1 MKAVLFLGKIITHYN
16 FLAFRC
22 MLSNNRYCPKYLR
35 SEVYLPP
42 HKAYRPMHIF
52 LSYQMPIRGGTIIAD
67 ASVVLNVPIVLVHKL
82 N

>member
-16 FLAFRC
+16 FLVF
-22 MLSNNRYCPKYLR
+22 RYCPKYLR

-52 LSYQMPIRGGTIIAD
+52 LAYQMPIRCGTIIAD
-67 ASVVLNVPIVLVHKL
+67 ASVVLNVPIVLVYKL